1 MSPILKEKIYRYIDQ
16 NGFGGH
22 HSRNGGMLLSF
33 DIEAQTIER
42 VENSSPSFTPDLPFE
57 LSEKEQCEVIGDYIF
72 DLSGIRV
79 DLNNIDKHSNIEGK
93 PFVLPINEHG
103 ESAYCLAFKL
113 IPGSLFIRGRYGIKS
128 LGRIEQINGDLGF
141 SECELESLG
150 QLKVVKGSVWTAQ
163 SGVHY
168 TKLKTLSPLFEVGG
182 DCNLKMTPIETLGT
196 LKRVE
201 GNLNLRNTFVEDIGD
216 LEYVGGNVLLSKHLD
231 LDFSKVDVKGKFRI
245 YSD

>member
-1 MSPILKEKIYRYIDQ
+1 MNSFLKEKIYRYIDQ

-22 HSRNGGMLLSF
+22 HSRNGGMLLRF

-57 LSEKEQCEVIGDYIF
+57 ISEKEQFEVIEDYIF
-72 DLSGIRV
+72 DLSGVRV
-79 DLNNIDKHSNIEGK
+79 DLNNIDKYSNIGGK

-128 LGRIEQINGDLGF
+128 LGSIEQINGDLGL

-163 SGVHY
+163 SGVHF
-168 TKLKTLSPLFEVGG
+168 TKLKTLTPLVEVGG
-182 DCNLKMTPIETLGT
+182 DCNLKMTPLETLGT
-196 LKRVE
+196 LKRVG
-201 GNLNLRNTFVEDIGD
+201 GNLNLRDTMIESLGD
-216 LEYVGGNVLLSKHLD
+216 LHSVGGNVLLSKYTNLD
-231 LDFSKVDVKGKFRI
+231 LSSVAVKGKIKF
-245 YSD
+245 YND

>member
-1 MSPILKEKIYRYIDQ
+1 MTPTFKEKIYRYIDQ

-57 LSEKEQCEVIGDYIF
+57 ISEKEQFEVIEDYIF

-79 DLNNIDKHSNIEGK
+79 NLNNIDTYSNIEGN
-93 PFVLPINEHG
+93 PFILPINEHG
-103 ESAYCLAFKL
+103 ESAFCLAFTI

-128 LGRIEQINGDLGF
+128 LGSIEQINGDLGF

-150 QLKVVKGSVWTAQ
+150 KLSVVKGSVWTAQ
-163 SGVHY
+163 AGVHF
-168 TKLKTLSPLFEVGG
+168 TKLKTLSPLVSVGG

-231 LDFSKVDVKGKFRI
+231 LDFSKVDVRGKFRI
-245 YSD
+245 YRD

>member
-1 MSPILKEKIYRYIDQ
+1 MNSFLKEKIYRYIDQ

-42 VENSSPSFTPDLPFE
+42 VDNSFPSFTPDLPFE
-57 LSEKEQCEVIGDYIF
+57 LSEKEQCEVIDDYIF

-79 DLNNIDKHSNIEGK
+79 DLNNIDKYSNIEGK

-128 LGRIEQINGDLGF
+128 LGSIEQINGDLGF

-150 QLKVVKGSVWTAQ
+150 HLKLVKGSVWTAQ
-163 SGVHY
+163 SGVHF
-168 TKLKTLSPLFEVGG
+168 TKLKTLSPLVEVGE

-201 GNLNLRNTFVEDIGD
+201 GNLNQRNTFVEDIGD
-216 LEYVGGNVLLSKHLD
+216 LEYVGENVLLSKHLD

>member
-1 MSPILKEKIYRYIDQ
+1 MNPTLKEKIYRYIDQ

-22 HSRNGGMLLSF
+22 HSRHGGMILSF

-42 VENSSPSFTPDLPFE
+42 VENSSPSFTPNLPF
-57 LSEKEQCEVIGDYIF
+57 KITKREQREVIEEYIF
-72 DLSGIRV
+72 DLSGVRV
-79 DLNNIDKHSNIEGK
+79 NLNNIDKYSNIEGK

-103 ESAYCLAFKL
+103 EPAFCLAFKI

-128 LGRIEQINGDLGF
+128 LGNIEQVNGDLGF

-150 QLKVVKGSVWTAQ
+150 HLHVVKGSVWTAQ
-163 SGVHY
+163 SGVHF
-168 TKLKTLSPLFEVGG
+168 TKLKTLSPLVEVGG

-201 GNLNLRNTFVEDIGD
+201 GNLNLRNTFLEDLGD

-231 LDFSKVDVKGKFRI
+231 LDFSKVDVRGKFR
-245 YSD
+245 YYKD